1 MKQVFTAK
9 SIDEAKAMAAAE
21 FGVEESK
28 IKFNVLEEPKKGL
41 FGIVKGEAKVE
52 AEYEPSKA
60 QILSLIH
67 I

>member
-28 IKFNVLEEPKKGL
+28 ITFTVLEEPKKV
-41 FGIVKGEAKVE
+41 FSV
-52 AEYEPSKA
+52 S
-60 QILSLIH
+60 
-67 I
+67 